1 MLISKQRRENDLFS
15 NFLNI
20 DTADAVLTF
29 DFIKKRKRYKYFKIF
44 ICILIVHGTS
54 SFIERLFCLCRLI
67 DEEKKQNA
75 K

>member
-29 DFIKKRKRYKYFKIF
+29 DFIKKRKRYKYLILNKSMLYNILVDREK
-44 ICILIVHGTS
+44 CIVS
-54 SFIERLFCLCRLI
+54 SIH
-67 DEEKKQNA
+67 
-75 K
+75 